1 MQEIAKSNEKIKELK
16 NLKNKGS
23 NNLMVVEGLDVI
35 KEAINYNVEIVSV
48 YFNDDNLRNEAQE
61 LLSECIK
68 RSHESYKISLKT
80 FESIRGKEN
89 EVPIIVVVK
98 YKELTL
104 NDIDVSK
111 HKLVVVNDRV
121 ELPGNLGTIYR
132 SAYASG
138 VDLII
143 NVDPVTT
150 IYKEK
155 FLSSS
160 RGTVFSI
167 PTINTSYAEAQKK
180 LLELGYDICLCEPV
194 EGTSYR
200 NFDYKDNTAL
210 VVGNER
216 YGINKNLYE
225 NMNSKIFIP
234 MKEGINS
241 INVGVAASI
250 IMFDAGIKMGEI

>member
-1 MQEIAKSNEKIKELK
+1 MKELK
-16 NLKNKGS
+16 NLKNKGT

-35 KEAINYNVEIVSV
+35 KEAINYNMEIVSV
-48 YFNDDNLRNEAQE
+48 FFNDDNISDEARE
-61 LLSECIK
+61 LLDECIR
-68 RSHESYKISLKT
+68 RSHEVYKISLKA
-80 FESIRGKEN
+80 FESIREKEN

-104 NDIDVSK
+104 SDIDVSK
-111 HKLVVVNDRV
+111 HKLVIVNDRI

-155 FLSSS
+155 FLASS

-167 PTINTSYAEAQKK
+167 STINTSYAEAQNK

-194 EGTSYR
+194 EGTSY
-200 NFDYKDNTAL
+200 NDFNYKDNTAL
-210 VVGNER
+210 VVENER
-216 YGINKNLYE
+216 YGINKSWYE
-225 NMNSKIFIP
+225 NKNSKVFIP

-250 IMFDAGIKMGEI
+250 IMFDAGIKMKKI

>member
-1 MQEIAKSNEKIKELK
+1 MKELK
-16 NLKNKGS
+16 NLKNKGT

-35 KEAINYNVEIVSV
+35 KEAINYNMEIVSV
-48 YFNDDNLRNEAQE
+48 FFNDDNISDEARE
-61 LLSECIK
+61 LLDECIR
-68 RSHESYKISLKT
+68 RSNEVYKISLKA
-80 FESIRGKEN
+80 FESIREKEN

-104 NDIDVSK
+104 SDIDVSK
-111 HKLVVVNDRV
+111 HKLVIVNDRI

-155 FLSSS
+155 FLASS

-167 PTINTSYAEAQKK
+167 STINTSYAEAQNK

-194 EGTSYR
+194 EGTSY
-200 NFDYKDNTAL
+200 NDFNYKDNTAL

-216 YGINKNLYE
+216 YGINKSWYE
-225 NMNSKIFIP
+225 NKNSKVFIP

-250 IMFDAGIKMGEI
+250 TMFDAGIKMKKI